1 MYMKIQN
8 KTCYKCKQTKPV
20 SEFYKRTN
28 EKYYRGCKVCEKQ
41 QFTDFR
47 KNNPH
52 ISHLSNA
59 KQRAKK
65 FNLPFDLDKEWFYS
79 ELSDCCPVFGTK
91 LSEGKDNVSIDRIVP
106 SKGYIKS
113 NCRLISHRANT
124 IKNDATL
131 DELKQLVK
139 YLEAVSNPISLKPT
153 LSE

>member
-1 MYMKIQN
+1 MYMDTKI
-8 KTCYKCKQTKPV
+8 KTCYKCKQQKPI

-28 EKYYRGCKVCEKQ
+28 EKHYRGCKTCEKKL
-41 QFTDFR
+41 FNEFR

-65 FNLPFDLDKEWFYS
+65 FGLEYDLDKEWFYS
-79 ELSDCCPVFGTK
+79 SLTEHCPVFGTK
-91 LSEGKDNVSIDRIVP
+91 FSDGKNNVSIDRIIP
-106 SKGYIKS
+106 ERGYIKS

-131 DELKQLVK
+131 EELKLLVQ
-139 YLEAVSNPISLKPT
+139 YLESV
-153 LSE
+153 

>member
-1 MYMKIQN
+1 MN
-8 KTCYKCKQTKPV
+8 TNNRTCYKCKLIKPV

-28 EKYYRGCKVCEKQ
+28 EKHYRGCKTCEKQ

-65 FNLPFDLDKEWFYS
+65 LNLPFDLDKEWFYS
-79 ELSDCCPVFGTK
+79 ALPKVCPVFKTK
-91 LSEGKDNVSIDRIVP
+91 FSDGKHNISIDRLVP
-106 SKGYIKS
+106 TKGYVKS
-113 NCRLISHRANT
+113 NCRIISHRANT

-131 DELKQLVK
+131 EELKLLVQ
-139 YLEAVSNPISLKPT
+139 YLETT
-153 LSE
+153 LPF